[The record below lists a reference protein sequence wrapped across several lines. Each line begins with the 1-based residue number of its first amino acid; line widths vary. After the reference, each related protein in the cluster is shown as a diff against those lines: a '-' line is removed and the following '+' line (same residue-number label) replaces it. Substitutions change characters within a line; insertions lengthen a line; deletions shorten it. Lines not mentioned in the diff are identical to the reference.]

1 MQGNIRVMTKQHKAT
16 MRQQVEAA
24 QGMVR
29 QGGNNKARCKNQ
41 RKEPKGGKKKSESE
55 RKQGKKKVNRKGFFF

>member
-1 MQGNIRVMTKQHKAT
+1 

-29 QGGNNKARCKNQ
+29 WGGNNKERCKNQ
-41 RKEPKGGKKKSESE
+41 RKEPKGGEKKSESE
-55 RKQGKKKVNRKGFFF
+55 KKQGKKKSKEKGIFFFMIRIQNLNNTKH